1 MEVKFS
7 HTDAPAPKPIVF
19 EQIFAEKPGGGLLAN
34 HTFDVKEGTAV
45 GLNASGKYEAIKAPI
60 VYEDAEA
67 GATTIKVKK
76 GSGVAANDFLA
87 VGTKAVKVT
96 KVATTDANYD
106 VLTISL
112 GVEVKA
118 GKVLYQATAA
128 ADGSSTKAAT
138 AVVPVYLVGDDVPA
152 NSGDTLVKLVNG
164 ANVRKETAPVADEV
178 VAQMKGISK
187 V

>member
-7 HTDAPAPKPIVF
+7 HTEAPAPKPIVF

-45 GLNASGKYEAIKAPI
+45 VLVNGKYQAIKAAML
-60 VYEDAEA
+60 YEDAES

-76 GSGVAANDFLA
+76 GSGVAVNDFMA
-87 VGTKAVKVT
+87 TGNKAVKVT
-96 KVATTDANYD
+96 KVVATDPNYD

-118 GKVLYQATAA
+118 GQVLYQATAA
-128 ADGSSTKAAT
+128 ADGSTAQAAL
-138 AVVPVYLVGDDVPA
+138 AGVPVYLVGDDVPA
-152 NSGDTLVKLVNG
+152 NSGDFMVKLVNG
-164 ANVRKETAPVADEV
+164 ANIRKETAPVADEV

>member
-7 HTDAPAPKPIVF
+7 HTEAPAPKPIVF

-34 HTFDVKEGTAV
+34 HTFDVKEGMAV
-45 GLNASGKYEAIKAPI
+45 VLVNGKYQAIKAAMI
-60 VYEDAEA
+60 YEDAES

-76 GSGVAANDFLA
+76 GSAVAANDFLA
-87 VGTKAVKVT
+87 TGNKAVKVT
-96 KVATTDANYD
+96 KVVTTDPNYD

-118 GKVLYQATAA
+118 GQVLYQATAA
-128 ADGSSTKAAT
+128 ADGSNAQAAL
-138 AVVPVYLVGDDVPA
+138 AGVPVYLVGDDVPA
-152 NSGDTLVKLVNG
+152 NSGDFMVKLVNG
-164 ANVRKETAPVADEV
+164 ANIRKETAPVADEV

>member
-1 MEVKFS
+1 MEVKFA
-7 HTDAPAPKPIVF
+7 HTEAPAPKPIVF

-34 HTFDVKEGTAV
+34 HDFDVKEGMAA
-45 GLNASGKYEAIKAPI
+45 GLNAAGKYQVIKAPML
-60 VYEDAEA
+60 YEDAES

-76 GSGVAANDFLA
+76 GSGVAVNDFLA
-87 VGTKAVKVT
+87 TGKKAVKVT
-96 KVATTDANYD
+96 KVVSTEPNYD

-118 GKVLYQATAA
+118 GQVLYQATAA
-128 ADGSSTKAAT
+128 ADGSTATAAL

-152 NSGDTLVKLVNG
+152 NSGDFMVKLVNG
-164 ANVRKETAPVADEV
+164 ANIRKETAPVADEV

>member
-7 HTDAPAPKPIVF
+7 HTEAPAPKPIVF

-45 GLNASGKYEAIKAPI
+45 VLVNGKYQAIKAAML
-60 VYEDAEA
+60 YEDAES

-76 GSGVAANDFLA
+76 GSGVAVNDFMA
-87 VGTKAVKVT
+87 TGTKAVKVT
-96 KVATTDANYD
+96 KVVATDPNYD

-118 GKVLYQATAA
+118 GQVLYQATAA
-128 ADGSSTKAAT
+128 ADGSTAQAAL
-138 AVVPVYLVGDDVPA
+138 AGVPVYLVGDDVPA
-152 NSGDTLVKLVNG
+152 NSGDFMVKLVNG
-164 ANVRKETAPVADEV
+164 ANIRKETAPVADEV

>member
-1 MEVKFS
+1 MKVKFS
-7 HTDAPAPKPIVF
+7 HTEAPAPKPIIF

-34 HTFDVKEGTAV
+34 HTFDVKEGMAV
-45 GLNASGKYEAIKAPI
+45 GLNAEGKYQAIKAAI
-60 VYEDAEA
+60 LYEDAA
-67 GATTIKVKK
+67 SSATTIKVKK

-87 VGTKAVKVT
+87 TGKKAVKVT
-96 KVATTDANYD
+96 KVVTTEANYD

-118 GKVLYQATAA
+118 GNVLYQATAA
-128 ADGSSTKAAT
+128 SDSAAAL
-138 AVVPVYLVGDDVPA
+138 AVAPVYLVGDDVPA
-152 NSGDTLVKLVNG
+152 NSGDFMVKLVNG
-164 ANVRKETAPVADEV
+164 ANIRKETAPVADEV

>member
-7 HTDAPAPKPIVF
+7 HTEAPAPKSIVF

-34 HTFDVKEGTAV
+34 HTFDVKEGMAAY
-45 GLNASGKYEAIKAPI
+45 LNADGKYQAIKAAM
-60 VYEDAEA
+60 VYEDAESS
-67 GATTIKVKK
+67 ATTIKVRK
-76 GSGVAANDFLA
+76 GSAVAVNDFMA
-87 VGTKAVKVT
+87 TGNKAVKVT
-96 KVATTDANYD
+96 KVVATDPNYD

-118 GKVLYQATAA
+118 GQVLYQATAA
-128 ADGSSTKAAT
+128 ADGSTTQAAL
-138 AVVPVYLVGDDVPA
+138 AGVPVYLVGDDVPA
-152 NSGDTLVKLVNG
+152 NSGDFMVKLVNG
-164 ANVRKETAPVADEV
+164 ANIRKETAPVADEV

>member
-7 HTDAPAPKPIVF
+7 HTEAPAPKPIVF

-34 HTFDVKEGTAV
+34 HTFDVKEGMAV
-45 GLNASGKYEAIKAPI
+45 VLVNGKYQAIKAAML
-60 VYEDAEA
+60 YEDAES

-76 GSGVAANDFLA
+76 GSAVAANDFLA
-87 VGTKAVKVT
+87 TGNKAVKVT
-96 KVATTDANYD
+96 KVVTTDPNYD

-118 GKVLYQATAA
+118 GQVLYQATSA
-128 ADGSSTKAAT
+128 ADGSNAQAAL
-138 AVVPVYLVGDDVPA
+138 AGVPVYLVGDDVPA
-152 NSGDTLVKLVNG
+152 NSGDFMVKLVNG
-164 ANVRKETAPVADEV
+164 ANIRKETAPVADEV

>member
-7 HTDAPAPKPIVF
+7 RTEAPAPKPIVF

-34 HTFDVKEGTAV
+34 HAFDVKEGMAV
-45 GLNASGKYEAIKAPI
+45 VLVNGKYQAIKAATL
-60 VYEDAEA
+60 YEDAES
-67 GATTIKVKK
+67 GATTLKVKK
-76 GSGVAANDFLA
+76 GSAVAANDFLA
-87 VGTKAVKVT
+87 TGKKAVKVT
-96 KVATTDANYD
+96 KVVTTDPNFD

-118 GKVLYQATAA
+118 GQVLYQATAA
-128 ADGSSTKAAT
+128 ADGSTTEAAL
-138 AVVPVYLVGDDVPA
+138 AGVPVYLVGDDVPA
-152 NSGDTLVKLVNG
+152 NSGDFLVKLVNG
-164 ANVRKETAPVADEV
+164 ANIRKETAPVADEV

>member
-7 HTDAPAPKPIVF
+7 HTEAPAPKPIIF

-34 HTFDVKEGTAV
+34 HTFDVKEGMAV
-45 GLNASGKYEAIKAPI
+45 GLNAEGKYQAIKAAI
-60 VYEDAEA
+60 LYEDAA
-67 GATTIKVKK
+67 SSATTIKVKK

-87 VGTKAVKVT
+87 TGKKAVKVT
-96 KVATTDANYD
+96 KVVTTEANYD

-118 GKVLYQATAA
+118 GNVLYQAVAA
-128 ADGSSTKAAT
+128 SDSAAEL

-152 NSGDTLVKLVNG
+152 NSGDFMVKLVNG
-164 ANVRKETAPVADEV
+164 ANIRKETAPVADEV

>member
-7 HTDAPAPKPIVF
+7 HTEAPAPKPIVF

-34 HTFDVKEGTAV
+34 HTFDVKEGMAV
-45 GLNASGKYEAIKAPI
+45 VLVNGKYQAIKAPML
-60 VYEDAEA
+60 YEDAES

-76 GSGVAANDFLA
+76 GSGVVVNDFLA
-87 VGTKAVKVT
+87 TGNKAVKVT
-96 KVATTDANYD
+96 KVVATDPNYD

-118 GKVLYQATAA
+118 GQVLYQATAA
-128 ADGSSTKAAT
+128 ADGSNAQAAL
-138 AVVPVYLVGDDVPA
+138 AGVPVYLVGDDVPA
-152 NSGDTLVKLVNG
+152 NSGDFLVKLVNG
-164 ANVRKETAPVADEV
+164 ANIRKETAPVADEV

>member
-7 HTDAPAPKPIVF
+7 HTEAPAPKPIVF

-34 HTFDVKEGTAV
+34 HPFDVKEGMAV
-45 GLNASGKYEAIKAPI
+45 YLNANGKYQVIKAAI
-60 VYEDAEA
+60 IYEDAES

-76 GSGVAANDFLA
+76 GSGIVVNDILAIGNKAA
-87 VGTKAVKVT
+87 KVT
-96 KVATTDANYD
+96 KVTSTESIYD
-106 VLTISL
+106 VLTITL
-112 GVEVKA
+112 GVAVKA
-118 GKVLYQATAA
+118 GNVLYQANAV
-128 ADGSSTKAAT
+128 ADGATTQAAL
-138 AVVPVYLVGDDVPA
+138 AGVPLYLVGDDVPA
-152 NSGDTLVKLVNG
+152 NSGDFMVKLVNG

>member
-7 HTDAPAPKPIVF
+7 HTEAPAPKPIVF

-34 HTFDVKEGTAV
+34 HTFDVKEGMAV
-45 GLNASGKYEAIKAPI
+45 GLNADGKYQAIKAAI
-60 VYEDAEA
+60 LYEDANSA
-67 GATTIKVKK
+67 ATTIKVKK
-76 GSGVAANDFLA
+76 GSGVAVNDFLA
-87 VGTKAVKVT
+87 TGKKAVKVT
-96 KVATTDANYD
+96 KVVTTEANYD

-118 GKVLYQATAA
+118 GNVLYQAAA
-128 ADGSSTKAAT
+128 ASDSAAELG
-138 AVVPVYLVGDDVPA
+138 VVPVYLVGDDVPA
-152 NSGDTLVKLVNG
+152 NSGDFMVKLVNG
-164 ANVRKETAPVADEV
+164 ANIRKETAPVADEV

>member
-7 HTDAPAPKPIVF
+7 HTEAPAPKPIVF

-34 HTFDVKEGTAV
+34 HTFDVNEGTAV
-45 GLNASGKYEAIKAPI
+45 VLVGGKYQAIKAAML
-60 VYEDAEA
+60 YEDAEA

-87 VGTKAVKVT
+87 TGNKAVKVT
-96 KVATTDANYD
+96 KVVATDPNYD

-118 GKVLYQATAA
+118 GQVLYQATAA
-128 ADGSSTKAAT
+128 ADGSTAQAAL
-138 AVVPVYLVGDDVPA
+138 AGVPVYLVGDDVPA
-152 NSGDTLVKLVNG
+152 NSGDVLVKLVNG
-164 ANVRKETAPVADEV
+164 ANIRKETAPVADEV

>member
-7 HTDAPAPKPIVF
+7 HTEAPAPKPIVF

-34 HTFDVKEGTAV
+34 HTFDVKEGMAC
-45 GLNASGKYEAIKAPI
+45 GLNSAGKYQAIKAPML
-60 VYEDAEA
+60 YEDAEES
-67 GATTIKVKK
+67 ATSIKVHKC
-76 GSGVAANDFLA
+76 SGVVVNDFLA
-87 VGTKAVKVT
+87 TGTKAVKVT
-96 KVATTDANYD
+96 KVVSSDPSYD
-106 VLTISL
+106 VLTITL
-112 GVEVKA
+112 GVALKA

-128 ADGSSTKAAT
+128 ADGSTTQAAL

-152 NSGDTLVKLVNG
+152 NSGDFMVKLVNG

>member
-7 HTDAPAPKPIVF
+7 HTEAPAPKPIVF

-34 HTFDVKEGTAV
+34 HTFDVKEGMAV
-45 GLNASGKYEAIKAPI
+45 GLNADGKYQAIKAAI
-60 VYEDAEA
+60 LYEDANSA
-67 GATTIKVKK
+67 ATTIKVKK
-76 GSGVAANDFLA
+76 GSGVAVNDFLA
-87 VGTKAVKVT
+87 TGKKAVKVT
-96 KVATTDANYD
+96 KVVTTEANYD

-118 GKVLYQATAA
+118 GNVLYQAAA
-128 ADGSSTKAAT
+128 ASDSAAEL

-152 NSGDTLVKLVNG
+152 NSGDFMVKLVNG
-164 ANVRKETAPVADEV
+164 ANIRKETAPVADEV

>member
-7 HTDAPAPKPIVF
+7 HTEAPAPKPIVF

-34 HTFDVKEGTAV
+34 HTFDVKEG
-45 GLNASGKYEAIKAPI
+45 NALVLVNGKYQAIKAAML
-60 VYEDAEA
+60 YEDAGSE
-67 GATTIKVKK
+67 ATTVKVKK
-76 GSGVAANDFLA
+76 GSGVAVNDFMA
-87 VGTKAVKVT
+87 TGNKAVKVT
-96 KVATTDANYD
+96 KVVSTDPNYD

-118 GKVLYQATAA
+118 GQVLYQATAA
-128 ADGSSTKAAT
+128 ADGSTTQAAL
-138 AVVPVYLVGDDVPA
+138 AGVPVYLVGDDVPA
-152 NSGDTLVKLVNG
+152 NSGDFMVKLVNG
-164 ANVRKETAPVADEV
+164 ANIRKETAPVADEV

>member
-7 HTDAPAPKPIVF
+7 HTEAPAPKPIVF

-34 HTFDVKEGTAV
+34 HTFDVKEGMAV
-45 GLNASGKYEAIKAPI
+45 GLNANGKYQAIKAAML
-60 VYEDAEA
+60 YEDASA
-67 GATTIKVKK
+67 SATTIKVKK

-87 VGTKAVKVT
+87 TGKKAVKVT
-96 KVATTDANYD
+96 KVVTTEANYD

-112 GVEVKA
+112 GVELKV
-118 GKVLYQATAA
+118 GNVLYQAAA
-128 ADGSSTKAAT
+128 ASDSAAEL

-152 NSGDTLVKLVNG
+152 NSGDFMVKLVNG
-164 ANVRKETAPVADEV
+164 ANIRKETAPVADEV

>member
-7 HTDAPAPKPIVF
+7 HTEAPAPKPIVF

-34 HTFDVKEGTAV
+34 HTFDVKEGMAC
-45 GLNASGKYEAIKAPI
+45 GLNSAGKYQAIKAPML
-60 VYEDAEA
+60 YEDADA
-67 GATTIKVKK
+67 NATSIKVHK
-76 GSGVAANDFLA
+76 GSGVVVNDILA
-87 VGTKAVKVT
+87 TGTKAVKVT
-96 KVATTDANYD
+96 KVVSTDPNYD

-112 GVEVKA
+112 GVELKA

-128 ADGSSTKAAT
+128 ADGSTSQAAL
-138 AVVPVYLVGDDVPA
+138 AVDPMYLVGDEVPA
-152 NSGDTLVKLVNG
+152 NSGDFMVKLVNG